1 MQRIDYRALLIAL
14 AVAVFASA
22 CATLETDARED
33 EEDVTATAPAEPEPA
48 EPEEEAVTEAL
59 PGLEPVPRPRGFT
72 GDNLYR
78 LLVAELAGGRGD
90 LQTALTGYLEAARDA
105 RDPRLAER
113 AARLA
118 EHIGADDVAIEAAER
133 WVELQP
139 RRREPHALLT
149 RLYLQAGEVERA
161 TVHARAV
168 IDYSSDLDNG
178 LREIAA
184 IAGRIDDPQVV
195 IAVLESLLADYPDAV
210 VLHYTIAFQAADAGD
225 YARALTAADDALAID
240 PDYARALLLRAEVL
254 AETGREEE
262 AVEEIAAARE
272 RLPDDRELALG
283 EVRLFINVGDHAAA
297 NQAMRETFE
306 QFGNDGYVVN
316 TLGRTA
322 MATGALDD
330 ARIYFQRQLA
340 MDGRPDEARYQLGR
354 IAERQGDCEEA
365 MAQYIQVGGREYRFD
380 AQQRFAGC
388 LAETGRID
396 EARLHLDRMQQSYPG
411 EDARIELQRTRAEIE
426 WSAGN
431 LDDALRILSNLVDTY
446 PAHDGVRYTRA
457 IVAAE
462 SGHFELAREDLELM
476 LEQRPDAPHL
486 QNALGYT
493 LADEGVEL
501 ERARELIE
509 SALAQRPE
517 DAAILDSMG
526 WVLYRQGE
534 YEQALEYLREAWAL
548 SGDAEIGAH
557 LGEVLWVLGE
567 RSEARQIWNAAAEDD
582 PDHRVLRETR
592 ERLDE

>member
-1 MQRIDYRALLIAL
+1 MQQIEYRALLIAL
-14 AVAVFASA
+14 LVAVFATA
-22 CATLETDARED
+22 CATLEPEPRED
-33 EEDVTATAPAEPEPA
+33 EEDVTTTAPAEPDSTEPA
-48 EPEEEAVTEAL
+48 DEAVTETL
-59 PGLEPVPRPRGFT
+59 PGIEPVPRPRGFT

-90 LQTALTGYLEAARDA
+90 LQTALTGYLEAARDS

-118 EHIGADDVAIEAAER
+118 EHLGEEDPAIEAAER

-149 RLYLQAGEVERA
+149 RLYLQTGDIERA
-161 TVHARAV
+161 TVHAHAV
-168 IDYSSDLDNG
+168 IDYSNDHDTG

-184 IAGRIDDPQVV
+184 IAGRIDDPRVV
-195 IAVLESLLADYPDAV
+195 IAVLESLLADFPEAE

-225 YARALTAADDALAID
+225 YDRALAGADDALAID

-254 AETGREEE
+254 VETGRERK

-283 EVRLFINVGDHAAA
+283 EIRLFINAGDHAAA
-297 NQAMRETFE
+297 NQAMREAFE
-306 QFGNDGYVVN
+306 QFGDDGYVVN

-322 MATGALDD
+322 MAIGALDD
-330 ARIYFQRQLA
+330 ARVYFQRQLA

-365 MAQYIQVGGREYRFD
+365 MGQYIQVGGQELRFD

-388 LAETGRID
+388 LAETGRLD
-396 EARLHLDRMQQSYPG
+396 EARLHLDRMQQSYPS
-411 EDARIELQRTRAEIE
+411 EEARLEIQQTRAEIE

-431 LDDALRILSNLVDTY
+431 LEDALTMLSNLVEAY
-446 PAHDGVRYTRA
+446 PAHDGVRYMRA
-457 IVAAE
+457 LVAAE
-462 SGHFELAREDLELM
+462 SDHFELARDDLERM
-476 LEQRPDAPHL
+476 LEQQPDAPHL
-486 QNALGYT
+486 QNALGFT

-501 ERARELIE
+501 ERARKLIE
-509 SALAQRPE
+509 RALDQHPE

-526 WVLYRQGE
+526 WVLYRQGDHD
-534 YEQALEYLREAWAL
+534 QALEYLREAWAL
-548 SGDAEIGAH
+548 SADAEIGAH
-557 LGEVLWVLGE
+557 LGEVLWTLGE
-567 RSEARQIWNAAAEDD
+567 RGEAREIWEAAAEED

-592 ERLDE
+592 ERLLE